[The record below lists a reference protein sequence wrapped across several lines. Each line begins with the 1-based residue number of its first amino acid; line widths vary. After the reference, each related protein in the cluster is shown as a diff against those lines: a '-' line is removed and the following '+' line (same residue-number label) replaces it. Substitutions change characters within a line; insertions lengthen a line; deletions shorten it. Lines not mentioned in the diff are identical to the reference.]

1 MNVLRTY
8 IRLLAF
14 ARQYKAR
21 LCIGVVAGLI
31 SGGTLFLI
39 FRSVHLLIAPFE
51 LGAGTGSG
59 SGDAGDTGDGEELY
73 VSIAKRFGI
82 EVTEAGGTMTWQF
95 MLVSMSGLMIC
106 CFAKAFFTYINR
118 YYMRWVGARVVTD
131 IRNVIFAT
139 LQKQSLKYFGRCE
152 IGQIISRSVN
162 DTNAIES
169 AVSKSIA
176 DLTRAPAELL
186 ALSAFVIVYSVQQEI
201 FVLTV
206 ALFIVMPLCVVPIL
220 VLGRRVKKYTLHY
233 LSRISDLVNRMHESL
248 TGIRVIKAF
257 HTESQEEERF
267 RRENRDYFRKVIKA
281 LRAELLM
288 TPLMEFVG
296 IICVC
301 VFLVFCFAQGIRL
314 SEIIPMGAAALMAY
328 QPMKRL
334 AKINNELQRSSA
346 AAERIFELLELD
358 DIVPEPVDPVTV
370 SEFRDRIQFDHVSF
384 SFDDTPLLKDIDI
397 EIAKGNIVAFVGE
410 TGSGK
415 TTLANLLARFYDPTA
430 GCITIDGVDL
440 RDVETISLRRLIG
453 IVGQETVLFNESI
466 ASNISYGT
474 PDAKPDAIEAA
485 ARQANIHD
493 FIVGEPDG
501 YDTIVGDKG
510 ARLSGGQRQRIAIAR
525 AILRNPQILI
535 LDEATSALDTAT
547 EQSVHEEL
555 SRLMEHRTV
564 FAIAHRLSTVRD
576 ADRIF
581 VIDNGEIVEQG
592 THAELLA
599 GNGPYRH
606 LVELELR

>member
-1 MNVLRTY
+1 
-8 IRLLAF
+8 
-14 ARQYKAR
+14 
-21 LCIGVVAGLI
+21 
-31 SGGTLFLI
+31 
-39 FRSVHLLIAPFE
+39 
-51 LGAGTGSG
+51 
-59 SGDAGDTGDGEELY
+59 
-73 VSIAKRFGI
+73 
-82 EVTEAGGTMTWQF
+82 
-95 MLVSMSGLMIC
+95 
-106 CFAKAFFTYINR
+106 
-118 YYMRWVGARVVTD
+118 
-131 IRNVIFAT
+131 
-139 LQKQSLKYFGRCE
+139 
-152 IGQIISRSVN
+152 
-162 DTNAIES
+162 
-169 AVSKSIA
+169 
-176 DLTRAPAELL
+176 
-186 ALSAFVIVYSVQQEI
+186 
-201 FVLTV
+201 V

-220 VLGRRVKKYTLHY
+220 VLGRRVKRYTLHY
-233 LSRISDLVNRMHESL
+233 LQRVSDLVNRMHESL

-301 VFLVFCFAQGIRL
+301 VFLAFCFAQGIRL

-328 QPMKRL
+328 HPMKRL

-358 DIVPEPVDPVTV
+358 DIMPEPADPVTV
-370 SEFRDRIQFDHVSF
+370 SEFRDRIHFEHVSF

-397 EIAKGNIVAFVGE
+397 EIAKGKIVAFVGE
-410 TGSGK
+410 TGAGK

-430 GCITIDGVDL
+430 GRITIDGVDL
-440 RDVETISLRRLIG
+440 RDIETASLRRLIG
-453 IVGQETVLFNESI
+453 IVGQETILFNESI
-466 ASNISYGT
+466 ASNIAYGT
-474 PDAKPDAIEAA
+474 PAAKADAIEAA

-493 FIVGEPDG
+493 FIAGEPDG
-501 YDTIVGDKG
+501 YDTVVGDKG

-576 ADRIF
+576 AYRIF
-581 VIDNGEIVEQG
+581 VIDKGTIVEQG

-599 GNGPYRH
+599 GNGPYRR

>member
-1 MNVLRTY
+1 
-8 IRLLAF
+8 
-14 ARQYKAR
+14 
-21 LCIGVVAGLI
+21 
-31 SGGTLFLI
+31 
-39 FRSVHLLIAPFE
+39 
-51 LGAGTGSG
+51 
-59 SGDAGDTGDGEELY
+59 
-73 VSIAKRFGI
+73 
-82 EVTEAGGTMTWQF
+82 
-95 MLVSMSGLMIC
+95 
-106 CFAKAFFTYINR
+106 
-118 YYMRWVGARVVTD
+118 
-131 IRNVIFAT
+131 
-139 LQKQSLKYFGRCE
+139 
-152 IGQIISRSVN
+152 
-162 DTNAIES
+162 
-169 AVSKSIA
+169 
-176 DLTRAPAELL
+176 
-186 ALSAFVIVYSVQQEI
+186 
-201 FVLTV
+201 
-206 ALFIVMPLCVVPIL
+206 
-220 VLGRRVKKYTLHY
+220 
-233 LSRISDLVNRMHESL
+233 
-248 TGIRVIKAF
+248 
-257 HTESQEEERF
+257 
-267 RRENRDYFRKVIKA
+267 
-281 LRAELLM
+281 
-288 TPLMEFVG
+288 
-296 IICVC
+296 
-301 VFLVFCFAQGIRL
+301 
-314 SEIIPMGAAALMAY
+314 MAY

-397 EIAKGNIVAFVGE
+397 EITKGNIVAFVGE

-466 ASNISYGT
+466 SSNISYGT